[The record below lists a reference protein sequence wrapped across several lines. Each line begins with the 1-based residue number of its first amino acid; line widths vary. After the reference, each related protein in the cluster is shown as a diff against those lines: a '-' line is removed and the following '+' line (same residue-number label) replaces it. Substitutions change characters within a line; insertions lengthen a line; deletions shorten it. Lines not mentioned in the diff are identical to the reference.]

1 MSENVGTTDIKTLI
15 KNNIR
20 NYSMFIMLAL
30 IMIIFIPLTDGN
42 NWSPRNF
49 TNIFFQ
55 YSYVLILAIGMV
67 MVIIVQGIDLSV
79 GSVCAFVGALSAMV
93 YNRGAGTF
101 GTLLAALLMGA
112 AVGAYQG
119 AWVAYGRIPAF
130 IVTLSGMQLF
140 RGLTYIITKV
150 NPISLKNN
158 GYSLLATGTL
168 DEVMN
173 FGKIP
178 FPYITGAIRIGN
190 NGVEVTKY
198 LSFKDGPYF
207 PMALILAVLVLT
219 VFFITEFI
227 TRKKKIANEFEVSS
241 LPLFITKLVL
251 ISILTLGLAD
261 RFARYRGLPV
271 VALILGIAIFVFHFI
286 LNNTVLGRYIYAVG
300 GNPRSAK
307 LSGINS
313 ELVTFIVFVFMGVMT
328 GLAAV
333 VSTGYMNSA
342 LPQAG
347 NLFELD
353 AIAACYIGGVSAGGG
368 IGSVIGVI
376 VGGFV
381 MSSINNGMSLMNLGT
396 HYQYVVRALILLF
409 AVFFDIYTRRKAGLG

>member
-1 MSENVGTTDIKTLI
+1 MSEKVIHTSDIKTLL

-20 NYSMFIMLAL
+20 NYSMFFMLAL
-30 IMIIFIPLTDGN
+30 IMIIFVPLTDGN
-42 NWSPRNF
+42 NFLPRNF

-55 YSYVLILAIGMV
+55 YSYVLILAVGMV

-79 GSVCAFVGALSAMV
+79 GSVCALVGALSAMI
-93 YNRGAGTF
+93 YNLGAGTF
-101 GTLLAALLMGA
+101 VTLLAALLMGA

-119 AWVAYGRIPAF
+119 AWVAYGKMPAF

-150 NPISLKNN
+150 NPVSLKDT

-168 DEVMN
+168 DEVMKLK
-173 FGKIP
+173 KI
-178 FPYITGAIRIGN
+178 
-190 NGVEVTKY
+190 
-198 LSFKDGPYF
+198 GPYL
-207 PMALILAVLVLT
+207 PMSLIIAIVLLLIFYT
-219 VFFITEFI
+219 TEFI
-227 TRKKKIANEFEVSS
+227 SRKKKIENEFEVIH
-241 LPLFITKLVL
+241 LPLFIAKLVL
-251 ISILTLGLAD
+251 ISLLTLGLAD
-261 RFARYRGLPV
+261 RFARYRGLPI
-271 VALILGIAIFVFHFI
+271 VAIVLGISVFAFHFI

-313 ELVTFIVFVFMGVMT
+313 ELVTFIVFCFMGVMT

-347 NLFELD
+347 QLFELD

-381 MSSINNGMSLMNLGT
+381 MSSINNGMYLMNLGT

-409 AVFFDIYTRRKAGLG
+409 AVFFDVYTRRKAGLG